1 MVYPPDLCPYGLQ
14 DTKEYA
20 WLSKRFYATLREG
33 KQTIST
39 MASVRYRIE
48 GRETN
53 SFLMSIKGAKIV
65 NFC

>member
-20 WLSKRFYATLREG
+20 WLSKQFSTTLREG

-39 MASVRYRIE
+39 MASVRYWIE

-53 SFLMSIKGAKIV
+53 SFLMSKGAIIV